1 MICYFLP
8 DPFRKKEMTVLSV
21 KINDP
26 EKLTGLLFEEEAF
39 DRFTVLS
46 ALVQTDLTLSADART
61 AGDTARKA
69 VPWKNVRASFS
80 SLIRSTGELKSFR
93 LVLLTPDGST
103 RYLQEQSGFTDCA
116 VSSFSMNFT
125 KKEDGTVMVS
135 AGVSYLG
142 FSLDKSAEKY
152 WDSQV
157 EAFLKS
163 RGIGFAAFENV

>member
-1 MICYFLP
+1 M
-8 DPFRKKEMTVLSV
+8 LSV

-26 EKLTGLLFEEEAF
+26 EKLTGLLFDEEAF

-46 ALVQTDLTLSADART
+46 ALVQTDLTLSLDART
-61 AGDTARKA
+61 AGDAARKA

-80 SLIRSTGELKSFR
+80 SLIRSTGEVKNFR
-93 LVLLTPDGST
+93 LVLLTQEGST
-103 RYLQEQSGFTDCA
+103 RYLQEQSGFKDCP

>member
-1 MICYFLP
+1 M
-8 DPFRKKEMTVLSV
+8 LSV

-26 EKLTGLLFEEEAF
+26 EKLTGLLFDEEAF

-46 ALVQTDLTLSADART
+46 ALVQTDLALSIDGRPSGGET
-61 AGDTARKA
+61 KKA
-69 VPWKNVRASFS
+69 VLWKSVRGSFS